1 MLHSRRFVK
10 IGKTAR
16 GRSSRRDRG
25 DTLVDRISAVRP
37 DTSESKAVLAATYG
51 VPMLDASFQRERA
64 VDLSP
69 VGRDAPEPS
78 IQALVDQATGGGAA
92 DGERLFAALYDEL
105 HRLAERQLRRNGAQ
119 LTLGA
124 TTLLHEA
131 YLALGRSD
139 ASFPDRARFMGYVA
153 RAMRGLIIDYARRG
167 RAQKRGGGEF
177 EVTLNPEA
185 VPAGAAA
192 LELVQLGDAL
202 DELAAVQPALAEL
215 VDLHFFGG
223 LSFVEIAALRG
234 VSDRTVQRDWR
245 KARVFLHQT
254 LLDDEGA
261 EPAD

>member
-1 MLHSRRFVK
+1 ML
-10 IGKTAR
+10 
-16 GRSSRRDRG
+16 
-25 DTLVDRISAVRP
+25 
-37 DTSESKAVLAATYG
+37 
-51 VPMLDASFQRERA
+51 
-64 VDLSP
+64 
-69 VGRDAPEPS
+69 EPS
-78 IQALVDQATGGGAA
+78 PDLERSVDPSLPERDGADADGTDA

-139 ASFPDRARFMGYVA
+139 ARYPDRAHFMGYAA

-167 RAQKRGGGEF
+167 RAQKRGGGAF
-177 EVTLNPEA
+177 EVTLHPD
-185 VPAGAAA
+185 AAA
-192 LELVQLGDAL
+192 AGPAAVELEELGDAL

-245 KARVFLHQT
+245 KARLFLHQA
-254 LLDDEGA
+254 LLDDGA
-261 EPAD
+261 TPAS